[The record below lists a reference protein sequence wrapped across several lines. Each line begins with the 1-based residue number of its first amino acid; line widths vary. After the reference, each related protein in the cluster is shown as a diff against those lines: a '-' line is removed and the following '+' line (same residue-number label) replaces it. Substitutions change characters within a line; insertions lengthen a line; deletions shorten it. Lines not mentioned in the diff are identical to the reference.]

1 VDVNAAPGQGRG
13 WRARAVSQVAS
24 FHPSWFAFSCTEA
37 VRCTPLQWVCDYA
50 CPPHGHCPF
59 PSWAVRKS
67 NAEHSRHSC
76 CPYSGDT
83 SFTLLTAHCGLLNAW
98 SPGTCCWEMGPSRQS
113 LGLWGPALEKTVVP
127 LYFLILFLFL
137 VGDMSSLLHH
147 PLPPQCA
154 ILTVPRQM
162 ETRDFVLEP
171 VEL

>member
-1 VDVNAAPGQGRG
+1 MLHQGRG
-13 WRARAVSQVAS
+13 EGGGHGQSPKWPLSIHLGSRSLAQRPCVA
-24 FHPSWFAFSCTEA
+24 HH
-37 VRCTPLQWVCDYA
+37 LQWVCDYA